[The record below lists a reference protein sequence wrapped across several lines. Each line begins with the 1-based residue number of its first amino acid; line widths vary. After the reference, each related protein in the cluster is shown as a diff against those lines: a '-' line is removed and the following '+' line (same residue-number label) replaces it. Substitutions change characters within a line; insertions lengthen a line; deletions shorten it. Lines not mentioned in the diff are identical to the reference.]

1 MQDNNVVVVIGYSG
15 HAYVAAEILI
25 EQGFNLDFYTDQKEL
40 TYNPYGLKYL
50 GFEADHDFGG
60 WDLDFSYVLGIGN
73 NRLREKT
80 AKLVVARD
88 KPLQKVI
95 SNSSSISKTAHIGNG
110 VFVSRGALVNAFAEI
125 NDYVVL
131 NTGCIIEH
139 ECIINCAAHI
149 GPGAV
154 LAGGVSVGRRAFV
167 GANTVIA
174 QGVKVGDDVIIGAG
188 SVIINDIPNNVT
200 PMTLTT
206 DEDTAGTIDLSSFA
220 SDVDGDDLTYSITTD
235 VTNGT
240 TSLSG
245 STVTYTPTANYNGTD
260 SFTWSVTDGSLSASG
275 TVDITVNA
283 VNDAPTTDDIATT
296 IDENRMASRST
307 GITLQG
313 SDVDGDDLT
322 YTVVSGPSNGTA
334 SISGATLTYEANQDY
349 NGTETITYK
358 ANDGTVDSNTS
369 TITITITPVND
380 TPVVTGTG
388 SSSTNSYSMKF
399 TGDSESYLTIPTPAT
414 DFFGAN
420 DSFTIGMWFN
430 QQSTNSE
437 EVLIHASA
445 NGGTG
450 FQYSPRV
457 GIKQTNQTIEYYIAN
472 GSEIGTSGGDGT
484 ITIDYDI
491 TVNSVEELNN
501 TVQVTQGSFMWAN
514 GVKDTSV
521 VFVPSNNGR
530 FNISWTPPV
539 DIQIISRETF
549 AMHNFFHF
557 LLVKNFHTFR
567 CFFDT
572 MLH

>member
-188 SVIINDIPNNVT
+188 SVIINDIPNNVKVVGN
-200 PMTLTT
+200 P
-206 DEDTAGTIDLSSFA
+206 A
-220 SDVDGDDLTYSITTD
+220 
-235 VTNGT
+235 
-240 TSLSG
+240 
-245 STVTYTPTANYNGTD
+245 
-260 SFTWSVTDGSLSASG
+260 
-275 TVDITVNA
+275 
-283 VNDAPTTDDIATT
+283 
-296 IDENRMASRST
+296 RM
-307 GITLQG
+307 I
-313 SDVDGDDLT
+313 
-322 YTVVSGPSNGTA
+322 
-334 SISGATLTYEANQDY
+334 
-349 NGTETITYK
+349 
-358 ANDGTVDSNTS
+358 
-369 TITITITPVND
+369 
-380 TPVVTGTG
+380 
-388 SSSTNSYSMKF
+388 
-399 TGDSESYLTIPTPAT
+399 
-414 DFFGAN
+414 
-420 DSFTIGMWFN
+420 
-430 QQSTNSE
+430 
-437 EVLIHASA
+437 
-445 NGGTG
+445 
-450 FQYSPRV
+450 
-457 GIKQTNQTIEYYIAN
+457 
-472 GSEIGTSGGDGT
+472 
-484 ITIDYDI
+484 
-491 TVNSVEELNN
+491 
-501 TVQVTQGSFMWAN
+501 
-514 GVKDTSV
+514 
-521 VFVPSNNGR
+521 
-530 FNISWTPPV
+530 
-539 DIQIISRETF
+539 
-549 AMHNFFHF
+549 
-557 LLVKNFHTFR
+557 
-567 CFFDT
+567 
-572 MLH
+572 